1 MSLVKFLLSGIMC
14 FAVAFCHGQKIE
26 KIIALN
32 SGLFSFYGKSAESTS
47 SINYNEISQDGYT
60 NNPYGNKYG
69 FSYGI
74 SANITKITKTNLRLG
89 IDFGYEVLISRID
102 IKAVWQH
109 GDNINETISAT
120 GKSNLNSSFLNLF
133 PSIGYQ
139 ISNSFFNIFLD
150 GGIDFG
156 YCLKS
161 LEKGNAYSKTRE
173 YETYRDRKTVELD
186 VRPRI
191 QIGIQKNK
199 VGGYIGYSKGL
210 TNYKSGYIGGTNEA
224 YSEMIRMGITYKLLN

>member
-1 MSLVKFLLSGIMC
+1 MNIKLITVLLLFLNLNI
-14 FAVAFCHGQKIE
+14 FGQSIE
-26 KIIALN
+26 YKLQAN
-32 SGLFSFYGKSAESTS
+32 SGFFRFLGESAEETEQ
-47 SINYNEISQDGYT
+47 INYNLDKEDGYT

-156 YCLKS
+156 YCLNS
-161 LEKGNAYSKTRE
+161 IEKGNAYSKTRE
-173 YETYRDRKTVELD
+173 YETYSDRKTVELD

-210 TNYKSGYIGGTNEA
+210 TNYKSGFIGGTNEA
-224 YSEMIRMGITYKLLN
+224 YSEMMRMGITYKLLN